1 MPTYKEVFVAP
12 KLSLVACLM
21 KKPTLPSER
30 VSYDYDSSAS
40 DAVNLKKKTAYLIG
54 ELIVLKCLSL
64 RIRVMKSTPRMMV
77 IMNLK
82 TMISGRKRIAP
93 KEQLPRRLVLIQV
106 EIASSEHMDM
116 SVFR

>member
-40 DAVNLKKKTAYLIG
+40 DAVNLKKKNS
-54 ELIVLKCLSL
+54 LSYW
-64 RIRVMKSTPRMMV
+64 RTYCFKMPFSP
-77 IMNLK
+77 
-82 TMISGRKRIAP
+82 
-93 KEQLPRRLVLIQV
+93 
-106 EIASSEHMDM
+106 H
-116 SVFR
+116 